1 MYSKIGVIGEKELIL
16 SFKALGVP
24 VFPVGNLKEAEER
37 IRILVDEKY
46 SLILLT
52 ESFASQME
60 QLLATLRTNP
70 ETTITP
76 IPTSGGS
83 QGFAL
88 EEIKAILRKAVGV
101 DIFG

>member
-1 MYSKIGVIGEKELIL
+1 MYSKIGVIGERELIL
-16 SFKALGVP
+16 SFRALGIP
-24 VFPVGNLKEAEER
+24 VFPVGNLGEAEER
-37 IRILVDEKY
+37 VKELVEEKY

-52 ESFASQME
+52 EEYASQME
-60 QLLATLRTNP
+60 QLLAALRTKS

-76 IPTSGGS
+76 IPTSRGS

-101 DIFG
+101 DIFS